1 MVAISAYNRQPNV
14 NKNNKLN
21 IKSIHTE
28 YIIISYH
35 LRFNVIKINTINELY
50 STAYKSKIAKLVTR
64 NITG

>member
-1 MVAISAYNRQPNV
+1 MSCFLVAISAYNRQPNV

-28 YIIISYH
+28 YIMISYHLH

-50 STAYKSKIAKLVTR
+50 STA
-64 NITG
+64 